1 MSQLFLLGRDW
12 VCLLSLCW
20 DWNVTVR
27 GSEGGDSGS
36 KAILW
41 GASWARAPWG
51 LQAQEVC
58 AALQSGRMLLLLAP
72 ENSGEST
79 SPLSEHVHIH
89 TPNLRSRI
97 PLVPLRA
104 VNVGHLVR
112 LCVHSFPFS
121 ALQCSQLDAGPLY
134 LKKIRGCTN
143 TALKTLW
150 ISECLELKLSKKLTK
165 AKF

>member
-36 KAILW
+36 KVILW

-79 SPLSEHVHIH
+79 SPRSEHVHIH
-89 TPNLRSRI
+89 IPNLRSQI

-104 VNVGHLVR
+104 INVGHLVR
-112 LCVHSFPFS
+112 LCSFIPLFSSAMLAVRHWTLVPEEDKGVH
-121 ALQCSQLDAGPLY
+121 
-134 LKKIRGCTN
+134 KH
-143 TALKTLW
+143 
-150 ISECLELKLSKKLTK
+150 CLEDPLNLRVLRIEAFKEANKS
-165 AKF
+165 